1 MTLMKL
7 TRAFL
12 AVASVVLLSS
22 CLDYEEE
29 MHIHND
35 LSGDAT
41 IKVTLP
47 DVLAT
52 KFASVQDEF
61 SDEKIHKRFDT
72 LSGVKL
78 VDYSLNTT
86 GRRPIATAVIKFS
99 SLKKLHEAIQS
110 QEPAALFLGSIE
122 VKQEKGITTIDRK
135 LGTVVPK
142 GDTGDGNMAMYVT
155 HFDSNLAHTNS
166 GFYDGSHDTVRYR
179 FKVDDIL
186 SQQPVMSNSL
196 AKGFPWLL
204 ILICLAVLGGGSYF
218 GWKMFGTRTVT
229 KPR

>member
-1 MTLMKL
+1 MKL
-7 TRAFL
+7 TRALL
-12 AVASVVLLSS
+12 AAASLILLSS

-29 MHIHND
+29 MHIHDD

-41 IKVTLP
+41 FKITLP

-52 KFASVQDEF
+52 KFAAVQDEF
-61 SDEKIHKRFDT
+61 SEEKMRKRFDT

-78 VDYSLNTT
+78 ADYSVNTT
-86 GRRPIATAVIKFS
+86 GRRPIVTALVKFT

-110 QEPAALFLGSIE
+110 LPPAAMLLGSIE

-135 LGTVVPK
+135 LGTAVPK
-142 GDTGDGNMAMYVT
+142 GDTGDENWAMYVT

-186 SQQPVMSNSL
+186 SQQPLMSNSL

-218 GWKMFGTRTVT
+218 GWKKFGTRTVK